1 MGADILNI
9 SPAMLNLI
17 WLGLFIL
24 LLVIEIITVG
34 LTTIWF
40 AAGALA
46 ALAANVLGANL
57 IIQIIIFLAVSVVL
71 LIFTRPWAEKHLNRK
86 RVRTN
91 YEREIGKVI
100 RITEKVDNLDQTGK
114 SVVDGQEWT
123 VRSRNDSDIF
133 EAGALARIAKEHDVE
148 CAVGHG
154 DANKRFSFIEGHGVD
169 AFRARVAEGR
179 KWSLLHRPPIRRHED
194 EMLIVIPLNR
204 EDKRDALLFFKRQ
217 KVDDRTP
224 SRIRLSFGQ
233 LEDINWV
240 NPARRRK
247 AENDVMRIGDEDF
260 LNFIVFRR
268 RLNVTALAAT
278 NLGLVVGKLLTLH
291 VAVARKR
298 NDHVTTGNKVALVE
312 IRIAQRI
319 NNRASF
325 VAKLLSNRL
334 EFVGNDGAYS
344 GRFRKDV
351 QVVENLVD
359 LRAVVVND
367 LFTLKPRKAAQIHGQ
382 NAVDLSMGKVVETVF
397 TKTAIGLHRF
407 GIDLMAGGCSAPSD
421 FS

>member
-34 LTTIWF
+34 LTTFWF

-133 EAGALARIAKEHDVE
+133 EAGALARVV
-148 CAVGHG
+148 AV
-154 DANKRFSFIEGHGVD
+154 SGV
-169 AFRARVAEGR
+169 
-179 KWSLLHRPPIRRHED
+179 K
-194 EMLIVIPLNR
+194 LIV
-204 EDKRDALLFFKRQ
+204 EKC
-217 KVDDRTP
+217 
-224 SRIRLSFGQ
+224 
-233 LEDINWV
+233 E
-240 NPARRRK
+240 
-247 AENDVMRIGDEDF
+247 E
-260 LNFIVFRR
+260 
-268 RLNVTALAAT
+268 
-278 NLGLVVGKLLTLH
+278 
-291 VAVARKR
+291 
-298 NDHVTTGNKVALVE
+298 
-312 IRIAQRI
+312 
-319 NNRASF
+319 
-325 VAKLLSNRL
+325 
-334 EFVGNDGAYS
+334 
-344 GRFRKDV
+344 
-351 QVVENLVD
+351 
-359 LRAVVVND
+359 
-367 LFTLKPRKAAQIHGQ
+367 
-382 NAVDLSMGKVVETVF
+382 ETV
-397 TKTAIGLHRF
+397 
-407 GIDLMAGGCSAPSD
+407 
-421 FS
+421 

>member
-1 MGADILNI
+1 MEADILNI

-133 EAGALARIAKEHDVE
+133 EAGALARVV
-148 CAVGHG
+148 AV
-154 DANKRFSFIEGHGVD
+154 SGV
-169 AFRARVAEGR
+169 
-179 KWSLLHRPPIRRHED
+179 K
-194 EMLIVIPLNR
+194 LIV
-204 EDKRDALLFFKRQ
+204 EKC
-217 KVDDRTP
+217 
-224 SRIRLSFGQ
+224 
-233 LEDINWV
+233 E
-240 NPARRRK
+240 
-247 AENDVMRIGDEDF
+247 EE
-260 LNFIVFRR
+260 
-268 RLNVTALAAT
+268 
-278 NLGLVVGKLLTLH
+278 
-291 VAVARKR
+291 AV
-298 NDHVTTGNKVALVE
+298 
-312 IRIAQRI
+312 
-319 NNRASF
+319 
-325 VAKLLSNRL
+325 
-334 EFVGNDGAYS
+334 
-344 GRFRKDV
+344 
-351 QVVENLVD
+351 
-359 LRAVVVND
+359 
-367 LFTLKPRKAAQIHGQ
+367 
-382 NAVDLSMGKVVETVF
+382 
-397 TKTAIGLHRF
+397 
-407 GIDLMAGGCSAPSD
+407 
-421 FS
+421 

>member
-123 VRSRNDSDIF
+123 VRSKNDSEIF
-133 EAGALARIAKEHDVE
+133 EAGALARVA
-148 CAVGHG
+148 AV
-154 DANKRFSFIEGHGVD
+154 SGV
-169 AFRARVAEGR
+169 
-179 KWSLLHRPPIRRHED
+179 K
-194 EMLIVIPLNR
+194 LIV
-204 EDKRDALLFFKRQ
+204 EKC
-217 KVDDRTP
+217 
-224 SRIRLSFGQ
+224 
-233 LEDINWV
+233 E
-240 NPARRRK
+240 
-247 AENDVMRIGDEDF
+247 E
-260 LNFIVFRR
+260 
-268 RLNVTALAAT
+268 
-278 NLGLVVGKLLTLH
+278 
-291 VAVARKR
+291 
-298 NDHVTTGNKVALVE
+298 
-312 IRIAQRI
+312 
-319 NNRASF
+319 
-325 VAKLLSNRL
+325 
-334 EFVGNDGAYS
+334 
-344 GRFRKDV
+344 
-351 QVVENLVD
+351 
-359 LRAVVVND
+359 
-367 LFTLKPRKAAQIHGQ
+367 
-382 NAVDLSMGKVVETVF
+382 ETV
-397 TKTAIGLHRF
+397 
-407 GIDLMAGGCSAPSD
+407 
-421 FS
+421 

>member
-100 RITEKVDNLDQTGK
+100 RITEKVDNLNQTGK

-133 EAGALARIAKEHDVE
+133 EAGALARVV
-148 CAVGHG
+148 AV
-154 DANKRFSFIEGHGVD
+154 SGV
-169 AFRARVAEGR
+169 
-179 KWSLLHRPPIRRHED
+179 K
-194 EMLIVIPLNR
+194 LIV
-204 EDKRDALLFFKRQ
+204 EKC
-217 KVDDRTP
+217 
-224 SRIRLSFGQ
+224 
-233 LEDINWV
+233 E
-240 NPARRRK
+240 
-247 AENDVMRIGDEDF
+247 E
-260 LNFIVFRR
+260 
-268 RLNVTALAAT
+268 
-278 NLGLVVGKLLTLH
+278 
-291 VAVARKR
+291 
-298 NDHVTTGNKVALVE
+298 
-312 IRIAQRI
+312 
-319 NNRASF
+319 
-325 VAKLLSNRL
+325 
-334 EFVGNDGAYS
+334 
-344 GRFRKDV
+344 
-351 QVVENLVD
+351 
-359 LRAVVVND
+359 
-367 LFTLKPRKAAQIHGQ
+367 
-382 NAVDLSMGKVVETVF
+382 ETV
-397 TKTAIGLHRF
+397 
-407 GIDLMAGGCSAPSD
+407 
-421 FS
+421 

>member
-123 VRSRNDSDIF
+123 VRSRNDRDIF
-133 EAGALARIAKEHDVE
+133 EAGALARVV
-148 CAVGHG
+148 AV
-154 DANKRFSFIEGHGVD
+154 SGV
-169 AFRARVAEGR
+169 
-179 KWSLLHRPPIRRHED
+179 K
-194 EMLIVIPLNR
+194 LIV
-204 EDKRDALLFFKRQ
+204 EKC
-217 KVDDRTP
+217 
-224 SRIRLSFGQ
+224 
-233 LEDINWV
+233 E
-240 NPARRRK
+240 
-247 AENDVMRIGDEDF
+247 E
-260 LNFIVFRR
+260 
-268 RLNVTALAAT
+268 
-278 NLGLVVGKLLTLH
+278 
-291 VAVARKR
+291 
-298 NDHVTTGNKVALVE
+298 
-312 IRIAQRI
+312 
-319 NNRASF
+319 
-325 VAKLLSNRL
+325 
-334 EFVGNDGAYS
+334 
-344 GRFRKDV
+344 
-351 QVVENLVD
+351 
-359 LRAVVVND
+359 
-367 LFTLKPRKAAQIHGQ
+367 
-382 NAVDLSMGKVVETVF
+382 ETV
-397 TKTAIGLHRF
+397 
-407 GIDLMAGGCSAPSD
+407 
-421 FS
+421 

>member
-1 MGADILNI
+1 MEADILNI

-133 EAGALARIAKEHDVE
+133 EAGALARVV
-148 CAVGHG
+148 AV
-154 DANKRFSFIEGHGVD
+154 SGV
-169 AFRARVAEGR
+169 
-179 KWSLLHRPPIRRHED
+179 K
-194 EMLIVIPLNR
+194 LIVEP
-204 EDKRDALLFFKRQ
+204 
-217 KVDDRTP
+217 
-224 SRIRLSFGQ
+224 
-233 LEDINWV
+233 
-240 NPARRRK
+240 
-247 AENDVMRIGDEDF
+247 EN
-260 LNFIVFRR
+260 
-268 RLNVTALAAT
+268 
-278 NLGLVVGKLLTLH
+278 H
-291 VAVARKR
+291 
-298 NDHVTTGNKVALVE
+298 
-312 IRIAQRI
+312 
-319 NNRASF
+319 
-325 VAKLLSNRL
+325 
-334 EFVGNDGAYS
+334 Y
-344 GRFRKDV
+344 
-351 QVVENLVD
+351 
-359 LRAVVVND
+359 
-367 LFTLKPRKAAQIHGQ
+367 LKT
-382 NAVDLSMGKVVETVF
+382 E
-397 TKTAIGLHRF
+397 
-407 GIDLMAGGCSAPSD
+407 
-421 FS
+421 

>member
-133 EAGALARIAKEHDVE
+133 EAGALARVV
-148 CAVGHG
+148 AV
-154 DANKRFSFIEGHGVD
+154 SGV
-169 AFRARVAEGR
+169 
-179 KWSLLHRPPIRRHED
+179 K
-194 EMLIVIPLNR
+194 LIV
-204 EDKRDALLFFKRQ
+204 DKC
-217 KVDDRTP
+217 
-224 SRIRLSFGQ
+224 
-233 LEDINWV
+233 E
-240 NPARRRK
+240 
-247 AENDVMRIGDEDF
+247 E
-260 LNFIVFRR
+260 
-268 RLNVTALAAT
+268 
-278 NLGLVVGKLLTLH
+278 
-291 VAVARKR
+291 
-298 NDHVTTGNKVALVE
+298 
-312 IRIAQRI
+312 
-319 NNRASF
+319 
-325 VAKLLSNRL
+325 
-334 EFVGNDGAYS
+334 
-344 GRFRKDV
+344 
-351 QVVENLVD
+351 
-359 LRAVVVND
+359 
-367 LFTLKPRKAAQIHGQ
+367 
-382 NAVDLSMGKVVETVF
+382 ETV
-397 TKTAIGLHRF
+397 
-407 GIDLMAGGCSAPSD
+407 
-421 FS
+421 